1 MLRCNRPVFNYHGVL
16 KPMTVKQRT
25 SFSFDASSL
34 LLFAALSVGSAA
46 AFAQAAAPKAAAS
59 SATPGAIA
67 NKNEAIVQA
76 FTKADTNHDGRITPQ
91 EAASLP
97 AVAAKF
103 QQLDTNHDG
112 KLSYAEFSQGVAQKP

>member
-1 MLRCNRPVFNYHGVL
+1 MLRCNRPVFHYHGVL

-34 LLFAALSVGSAA
+34 LLFAALSLGSAA
-46 AFAQAAAPKAAAS
+46 AFAQVTAPKAAAS
-59 SATPGAIA
+59 ATPAESA
-67 NKNEAIVQA
+67 AKNQGTLQA
-76 FTKADTNHDGRITPQ
+76 FTKADTNHDGRLTPQ

-103 QQLDTNHDG
+103 KQFDTDKDG
-112 KLSYAEFSQGVAQKP
+112 KLSYSEFAKGVSQQP